1 MANKIITLAKT
12 KELLGITDSD
22 QDTEITRYIP
32 IIDAKVKLI
41 TNNRYNVQ
49 VLGDTTEDSTTVKLK
64 SILNNTLG
72 QLDFFANPRW
82 YDFNNLGIQ
91 NRWCIEDLE
100 EYLDTGM
107 LITGGSIPADV
118 YIDQV
123 FYNGFSVVS
132 GSDTFAIPTITL
144 STAATETA
152 TGVQMFLGFNIGLQD
167 IVAKGIAYKIDQ
179 ENETIPGAG
188 LLSKSI
194 GPSRKSW
201 SVSQSKIDGWYG
213 MPSWFVKAFGTPNM
227 SGH

>member
-12 KELLGITDSD
+12 KELLGITDTD
-22 QDTEITRYIP
+22 QDTEIARYIP

-82 YDFNNLGIQ
+82 YDVCNLGIQ
-91 NRWCIEDLE
+91 NQWCIEDLE
-100 EYLDTGM
+100 EYLEIGT
-107 LITGGSIPADV
+107 LITGGDIPANA

-123 FYNGFSVVS
+123 FYNGFSVAQ

-144 STAATETA
+144 SEAATETA
-152 TGVQMFLGFNIGLQD
+152 AGVQMFLGFNIGLQTT
-167 IVAKGIAYKIDQ
+167 VAKGIAWLIDQ
-179 ENETIPGAG
+179 ENETISDSG
-188 LLSKSI
+188 LLSRSI
-194 GPSRKSW
+194 GPTRKSW
-201 SVSQSKIDGWYG
+201 SVSQSVIDGKYG
-213 MPSWFVKAFGTPNM
+213 MPVWFVKAFPVYM

>member
-12 KELLGITDSD
+12 KELLGITDTD
-22 QDTEITRYIP
+22 QDTEIARYIP

-82 YDFNNLGIQ
+82 FDVCNLGIQ
-91 NRWCIEDLE
+91 NQWCIEDLE

-123 FYNGFSVVS
+123 FYNGFSVAQ
-132 GSDTFAIPTITL
+132 GDDTFAIPTITL

-152 TGVQMFLGFNIGLQD
+152 GDVQMFLGFNIGLQTT
-167 IVAKGIAYKIDQ
+167 VAKGIAWLIDQ
-179 ENETIPGAG
+179 ENETISDSG
-188 LLSKSI
+188 LLSRSI
-194 GPSRKSW
+194 GPTRKSW
-201 SVSQSKIDGWYG
+201 SVSQSVIDGKYG
-213 MPSWFVKAFGTPNM
+213 MPNWFVKSFPVYM

>member
-12 KELLGITDSD
+12 KELLGITDDLQNTAIS
-22 QDTEITRYIP
+22 RYIP

-82 YDFNNLGIQ
+82 YDVCNLGIQ
-91 NRWCIEDLE
+91 NQWCIEDLE

-107 LITGGSIPADV
+107 LITGGSIPADA

-152 TGVQMFLGFNIGLQD
+152 AGVQMFLGFNIGLQTT
-167 IVAKGIAYKIDQ
+167 VAKGIAWLIDQ
-179 ENETIPGAG
+179 ENETISDSG
-188 LLSKSI
+188 LLSRSI
-194 GPSRKSW
+194 GPTRKSW
-201 SVSQSKIDGWYG
+201 SVSQSVIDGKYG
-213 MPSWFVKAFGTPNM
+213 MPVWFVKAFPVYM